1 MAITKL
7 EKQMRHERRR
17 KGLLVPL
24 LEDLF
29 RDPVEIESYED
40 VEWLERLLNR
50 MLTRQLERDSAPLYS
65 PSQLAGC
72 LRYVY
77 LLKHRKELGLKKVG
91 SKSASA
97 HYYFFNGNFLHLKW
111 QFALHKLDQK
121 TDPLDFQLLG
131 VEVPVVSKRGDHG
144 GTVDA
149 LVSIQNKLYLVDFK
163 GLNVRSFQEIAR
175 GFIPPEYVMQLADYG
190 MLYNSLPESSLLKT
204 ATGHPKIF
212 TGLLVSEN
220 KGGADAKHPLA
231 LQETQVEIATHLPNV
246 RGRLKELREYSEKE
260 EIPPP
265 ECQSTGIVQF
275 TGCPFRKFCK
285 EEVKAIERARRDA
298 SRKDAEGLK
307 VEVPRGRRNH
317 RSRGNSKR
325 R

>member
-1 MAITKL
+1 
-7 EKQMRHERRR
+7 
-17 KGLLVPL
+17 

-29 RDPVEIESYED
+29 RHPVEIESDED
-40 VEWLERLLNR
+40 IAWIESLLRRMMERQNSRL
-50 MLTRQLERDSAPLYS
+50 SAPLYS

-77 LLKHRKELGLKKVG
+77 LLKHHREHEISKVR
-91 SKSASA
+91 STSTSA

-111 QFALHKLDQK
+111 QFALYKLEQK
-121 TDPLDFQLLG
+121 INDPSIFALHG
-131 VEVPVVSKRGDHG
+131 VEVPIISKRKDHG

-149 LVSIQNKLYLVDFK
+149 LVSLYGDPSIVDFK
-163 GLNVRSFQEIAR
+163 GLNVRAFQEISR
-175 GFIPPEYVMQLADYG
+175 GFVPVDYAVQLADYG
-190 MLYNSLPESSLLKT
+190 MLFNSSRNNGGS
-204 ATGHPKIF
+204 KIF

-231 LQETQVEIATHLPNV
+231 LQETEVKIETHLPEV
-246 RGRLKELREYSEKE
+246 RSRLKELRNYGSKK

-265 ECQSTGIVQF
+265 ECDSTGKVQF

-285 EEVKAIERARRDA
+285 AEVKEIERRNKRA
-298 SRKDAEGLK
+298 SRKDAERLAVAIPTGS
-307 VEVPRGRRNH
+307 RRN

-325 R
+325 RSHRTS